1 MDRDMQSMKSAV
13 AKNLAELRR
22 INNMTQLE
30 LAERLNYTDKA
41 VSKWERGESLPDV
54 LVLKQIAELFH
65 VTVDYLLSEEHS
77 EPVPPAPV
85 RQTKVRTHTLITFI
99 SIFLVSLIATFVF
112 FVLAVAP
119 VSLPGAWLSF
129 IYAVPVSMIVWLV
142 FNSVWFN
149 QKRNFLIIS
158 LLMWSL
164 LCAIHLTFVVAG
176 INVALIYILGVP
188 GQMIILLWS
197 GIGRK
202 KK

>member
-1 MDRDMQSMKSAV
+1 MKDIRQNIG
-13 AKNLAELRR
+13 KNIVRLR
-22 INNMTQLE
+22 NAAHMTQTE
-30 LAERLNYTDKA
+30 FAEQLNYTDKA

-149 QKRNFLIIS
+149 QKRNFLILS
-158 LLMWSL
+158 RLMWSL

-197 GIGRK
+197 GIGRNK
-202 KK
+202 K